1 MGRHGDLFIV
11 QYMIR
16 TRYVSFEETY
26 MKYIMYLEIRG
37 KQNLVSLII
46 DPFGDGVRSTVS
58 GA

>member
-1 MGRHGDLFIV
+1 MFIV

-37 KQNLVSLII
+37 KQKLVSLIV
-46 DPFGDGVRSTVS
+46 DPFGDGVWSTVS
-58 GA
+58 RALLFVLP